1 MKLTKNFSL
10 AEFTRSATAKKYKI
24 DNYPTQEHLLSIQAL
39 TSIVLQKTRDRFGSV
54 TITSGYRSKL
64 LNATIK
70 GSPTSQHKLGEAA
83 DIVVGDNDLYEVAE
97 WIRDNLEF
105 DQMILEVNKK
115 GSRWIHI
122 SYTRTDENRKEVLT
136 AHWSS
141 VERKMVYEHGLHRR
155 DPI

>member
-10 AEFTRSATAKKYKI
+10 AEFTRSTTANKYNI
-24 DNYPTQEHLLSIQAL
+24 DNSPTEEHLLSIQAL
-39 TSIVLQKTRDRFGSV
+39 TSIVLQKIRDKYGSV

-64 LNATIK
+64 LNATVK
-70 GSPTSQHKLGEAA
+70 GSPKSQHTKGEAA
-83 DIVVGDNDLYEVAE
+83 DIVVEDEDLYEVAE
-97 WIRDNLEF
+97 WIKDNLEF

-155 DPI
+155 NPI

>member
-10 AEFTRSATAKKYKI
+10 SEFTRSNTANKYNI
-24 DNYPTQEHLLSIQAL
+24 DNSPTQEHLMSIQAL
-39 TSIVLQKTRDRFGSV
+39 TSVVLQKIREEYGSV
-54 TITSGYRSKL
+54 TITSGYRSKV

-70 GSPTSQHKLGEAA
+70 GSSTSQHTKGEAA
-83 DIVVGDNDLYEVAE
+83 DIVVGDEDLYGVAE

-105 DQMILEVNKK
+105 DQMILEVNSK
-115 GSRWIHI
+115 GSRWIHC
-122 SYTRTDENRKEVLT
+122 SYTRTGDNRKEVLT

-141 VERKMVYEHGLHRR
+141 VEGKMVYEYGLHRR

>member
-10 AEFTRSATAKKYKI
+10 SEFTRSTTAKKYNI
-24 DNYPTQEHLLSIQAL
+24 DNNPSKVHLLNIKAL
-39 TSIVLQKTRDRFGSV
+39 TSMVLQKIRDEYGSV

-70 GSPTSQHKLGEAA
+70 GSSTSQHTKGEAA
-83 DIVVGDNDLYEVAE
+83 DIVISGEDLYHVAE

-105 DQMILEVNKK
+105 DQMILEVNSK
-115 GSRWIHI
+115 GSRWIHV
-122 SYTRTDENRKEVLT
+122 SYSRTDDNRKEVLT

-141 VERKMVYEHGLHRR
+141 VEGKMVYEHGLHRR

>member
-10 AEFTRSATAKKYKI
+10 SEFTRSTTANKYNI
-24 DNYPTQEHLLSIQAL
+24 DNSPTEEHLLNIQAL
-39 TSIVLQKTRDRFGSV
+39 TLIVLQRIRDELGSV

-70 GSPTSQHKLGEAA
+70 GSPTSQHTKGEAA
-83 DIVVGDNDLYEVAE
+83 DIVLGDKDLYEAAE

-105 DQMILEVNKK
+105 DQMILEVNAK

-122 SYTRTDENRKEVLT
+122 SYKRTENNRKEILT

-141 VERKMVYEHGLHRR
+141 VERKMVYENGLHRR
-155 DPI
+155 NPI